1 MSGGEKVGGKP
12 FEWTKSGENT
22 SNSTSYSG
30 SEPGSEFDLPRS
42 GAGPTSDG
50 SAVGKKSEQ
59 GGGGRAGDNREVSGR
74 SQHSQQLKYY
84 GRRNR
89 AKQAVSVQVPDVN
102 DIEVEGAGLVGCLAV
117 DLTEQLESGIDP
129 TREQSLVQRN
139 GSGGMA
145 SGKGTS
151 RLERAGSSREVEM
164 GEGLF
169 ESSKNKEGL
178 EAVAAVDTGT
188 TVEISRTSEIA
199 SEDNL
204 DKTAQEDRRKNGIRN
219 DRRGD
224 GKGDP
229 AVQSLEGHE
238 AFQASLATPNARS
251 SDFDVGAGA
260 VEKVFQE
267 RSIGKDS
274 ASSSSGFLTGEQ
286 GTPDADDAEFDYT
299 GTKFFGYSDTD
310 GKAFPEEA
318 GLDLSPSPP
327 STSLSLPSNGEQDRI
342 RKKGT
347 GRNSSRSRR
356 ARAQSS
362 KEGDD
367 QSGGE
372 TSKGSEDQES
382 SVLKGMPLEWRLAL
396 ERHQYEESV
405 LAKAEDVWAKQE
417 ILDNTKK
424 IPSKGKEPARCK
436 THWDF
441 VLEEMTWLAKDFE
454 RERKWKLS
462 QAKKVAIR
470 VSKSKL
476 DVEAKGLRRQKE
488 EEQKTRRVASNI
500 AKDVKKFWMKVEKLV
515 MYKHQLELEERR
527 KKALD
532 KHLDFLLGQT
542 ERYSTMLAENLG
554 GEITTPLLSK
564 ALHPVHVPTGVM
576 SEGGEFSSVGKEIV
590 VRSDALGTLTKPP
603 FVQDETL
610 ALVLEHPAEAKMTF
624 GVELANASTSG
635 ANLQEDNLKSE
646 ADIVDE
652 DFNMENEE
660 EEDDDEATIEAEE
673 ALVTEEE
680 QREELNALQREG
692 ELPLEELMKLYR
704 RNGDE
709 SDLTDDSED
718 EEEEEDS
725 NDHEQLNKE
734 GSEMEFGNHV
744 GHSSGQQDIS
754 LASSSI
760 QAKVEVLLENGNL
773 VAEGSQVH
781 ADSRKI
787 QTAPV
792 TLILHDTPSTAGIAA
807 AKVQSA
813 SEVYMEVLPNEENIS
828 SVPREDDFT
837 LKKRILNGDVS
848 GGVLLEEPK
857 DSLADD
863 REYIPA
869 ALVDGTDEDDEATLE
884 EEESLARGEADGNAD
899 EIDRLKRESEMS
911 IEELLAQYRS
921 MADGSEA
928 DEDSDDIEDDF
939 VEDRQD
945 RTSEAGTSGSSEDDR
960 EDGYKYLAEDSAEAK
975 ERMGEPSTSGRDQ
988 WSLVSSAYGRK
999 PKKKSIDV
1007 SETIEERKGGRLE
1020 NWTTE
1025 TPGRASRGEDETD
1038 YKQIKMQLAPQLGS
1052 PENGSL
1058 GKTWDPRGSS
1068 GVSLLLGADEVVDQ
1082 ATAEAL
1088 ARVSAAAKR
1097 RGERMLKRALRE
1109 EEPHT
1114 LRDSGEEN
1122 MVEGKAPDAIA
1133 RVDNV
1138 DGATPL
1144 VEDVKLTVNE
1154 VEEPNVEEGEV
1165 GEGMRMK
1172 SSTVGTAELI
1182 ASDATET
1189 GEEKTSEDKLAD
1201 AAAAAQSAQPTGY
1214 TFSTTKVRTKLP
1226 FLLKHSLREYQHI
1239 GLDWLVTMY
1248 EKRLN
1253 GILAD
1258 EMGLGKTIMTISLL
1272 AHLAC
1277 DRGIWGPH
1285 LIVVPTSVMLNWE
1298 TEFMKWCPAFKIL
1311 TYFGSAKERKL
1322 KRQGWSKPN
1331 NFHVCITT
1339 YRLVIQDAKAFKRK
1353 KWKYLILDEAHLIKN
1368 WKSQRWQTLLNF
1380 NSKRRILLTG
1390 TPLQNDL
1397 MELWSLMHF
1406 LMPHVFQ
1413 SHQEF
1418 RDWFSNPITGMV
1430 EGQELLNKEVVDR
1443 LHNVLRP
1450 FLLRR
1455 LKKDVEKQLPQKYE
1469 HVIHC
1474 RLSKRQ
1480 RNLYEDFMASSDTQ
1494 ATLSSGNFLGLINVL
1509 MQLRKVCNHPDLF
1522 EGRPIVSSFDMV
1534 GLDLHLS
1541 SPVAS
1546 ALQFGPFVSVNLKE
1560 LNLLVSQL
1568 DLEMTTW
1575 ECEEA
1580 SELCTP
1586 RTLIEELSSTGEDSW
1601 HTKQGK
1607 EQLIGDGRGIIE
1619 EIQAVIRAERARQKK
1634 EKAHALIW
1642 LNMLRCKKN
1651 VLYGSDLRKCV
1662 SVEDPVHDVHKVKA
1676 DPRRFLEF
1684 SSVLAD
1690 IVHLP
1695 LTRLQMSMSL
1705 VESFVFAIPAARAPT
1720 PVAWCSH
1727 PPSPSGLLS
1736 PWMEGSLH
1744 ETISAS
1750 LEPLRPVFVR
1760 RQLFFPDR
1768 RLLQFDCG
1776 KLQELAVLLRRL
1788 KSEGHRALIFTQM
1801 TRMLDV
1807 LESFINLYGYTYMR
1821 LDGST
1826 KPEQRQILMQRFNT
1840 NPKIFLFILSTRS
1853 GGVGINLVGA
1863 DTVIFYD
1870 SDWNPAMDQQAQDRC
1885 HRIGQTREVHIYR
1898 LVSESTIE
1906 ENILKKANQ
1915 KRLLDDLVIQSGSYN
1930 TEFFKKLDPMEL
1942 FSGLK
1947 GVKVGGGSKISG
1959 LIQTS
1964 ESEGASAVKQ
1974 SEVSSADVEAALKN
1988 AEDEADYMAMKRV
2001 EQEEAAENQEF
2012 TEEGFVGNMEDEELA
2027 DDVEESKVVV
2037 AKNQSEGVS
2046 KETLESKLTI
2056 TPDDAPQ
2063 ICSTLIPVDAEEE
2076 MDMLAD
2082 VKQMA
2087 AAAAAAGRGSISFED
2102 QLQPVERYAMRFL
2115 ELWDPRVDKA
2125 SEAAQ
2130 VLFEEK
2136 EWELDQLEKLKEE
2149 QEAEIDEDNEP
2160 LFYESWD
2167 TTFANEAYRQQVEV
2181 LAQQQENQR
2190 QLEWEAMEE
2199 EMRDADRAVAEAAS
2213 AVVGAE
2219 NFKVKSKSLKKLK
2232 KTKFK
2237 SLKKGS
2243 LTSDDGVLVKRN
2255 IHRDESYSNPQFE
2268 MSSLPSR
2275 SPSQR
2280 KRKAPKLLE
2289 EEMLTEIHV
2298 KKSKKDIS
2306 KDRFSGGKI
2315 VLSKR
2320 LSEFD
2325 LLGGGSDDDTR
2336 DSDVMSTPAKFP
2348 TSNGTKKKTGGKISI
2363 MAVPLKKGPL
2373 IMLEKERKK
2382 DATRMQE
2389 HVPPA
2394 DPWTPAED
2402 AILCAVVHE
2411 YGGNWQLASDAL
2423 AGISDGSIYRGRHRH
2438 PVHCRERFRQLLA
2451 QNATAAGDPSSEKNA
2466 LIVASNAHMKVT
2478 EEHTKRLLDV
2488 VLQLPDNEP
2497 LLQRHFAAILAAV
2510 QNKRAHHQT
2519 GSDQMSLG
2527 GSKGVQFRE
2536 GGDFIPCPCFSHRES
2551 SPYVIPAKRAFGN
2564 AEPLV
2569 GEALASAGLDEETM
2583 VGPKDVVASR
2593 SDMQDEQVPV
2603 EIESDAE
2610 EEENIM
2616 NYLESD
2622 ASSLF
2627 TSAQGLD
2634 IQLPQYPCL
2643 MLSAEDLFGFT
2654 TIITPSRTPANVLRD
2669 VAESTAEHRF
2679 RSATNSGWGPGVY
2692 EWAGAALSGL
2702 GSVSMPSKAK
2712 SKKRPPPAD
2721 AGKPSKPK
2729 QPRIPKVSKK
2739 VPADNSVPFS
2749 AEDFGAV
2756 KGSPGLVGGA
2766 QISGSM
2772 PPQPTLNEDVSAD
2785 KEANSG
2791 GLMQIFPTGQ
2801 NDPRE
2806 KVVEKNTTLKGIA
2819 SGGGSSKKERKRPG
2833 SVTANSVGVITPIGM
2848 SKGKAVKLKSADS
2861 VFGAAVKKPT
2871 GGPSTIDVVDDTDV
2885 VRVVPKSFREVSP
2898 LADVETLSPD
2908 IGSAFDDLSES
2919 GSDDEVVITGVSL
2932 PPVGRSDL
2940 SSQVPSSVKKPKP
2953 QAKNDRGPFAYLPV
2967 ERLQSDKSGNSR
2979 IKEGGSL
2986 GPKGTKQKLWP
2997 ENANFPRFPQ
3007 NIQLEVPVSVSGWVP
3022 KAGGD
3027 TLGSSEVLPVAVIP
3041 VIANKI
3047 SSSPQRS
3054 KKGAG
3059 RPSVASTSGIEHVS
3073 PASSRT
3079 VKESQPFVPWAPPVG
3094 MWPTSASP
3102 FQSLNMPPESR
3113 SRKPS
3118 DVLKRAPSSNMPNVP
3133 PVGDL
3138 KVRSPYEASTV
3149 GHGAGHSSSRASL
3162 PYTSASSNV
3171 PAAPDNYVIV
3181 KAGSSHFLQH
3191 ESEEDLLS
3199 TTPSPR
3205 VKLGQVAAPYSLGV
3219 IQDRS
3224 SNLDSLEGSQ
3234 FRSPLTCTSS
3244 GSVQPRQSPSK
3255 RPSLF
3260 NSSPRFS
3267 HTEQESSYHNLPQ
3280 SVASQRELSG
3290 GPDLCLSLGRSATVR
3305 KSPGSSNHESA
3316 PPNS

>member
-12 FEWTKSGENT
+12 FEWKKSGENT
-22 SNSTSYSG
+22 SNSPSYSG
-30 SEPGSEFDLPRS
+30 SEQGSEFDLPRA
-42 GAGPTSDG
+42 GAGPTNDG
-50 SAVGKKSEQ
+50 SAVGKKSEH

-89 AKQAVSVQVPDVN
+89 AKQAVSVQVPEVN

-129 TREQSLVQRN
+129 TPEQSIVKRN

-169 ESSKNKEGL
+169 ESSKNKDIL

-188 TVEISRTSEIA
+188 TVEILRTAEIV

-204 DKTAQEDRRKNGIRN
+204 DKTGQEDNRKNGIRN

-224 GKGDP
+224 GRGDP
-229 AVQSLEGHE
+229 AVQSLEGQE
-238 AFQASLATPNARS
+238 AFEASLATPDAR
-251 SDFDVGAGA
+251 SDFDVAAGA
-260 VEKVFQE
+260 VEKVFDD

-274 ASSSSGFLTGEQ
+274 TSSSSGFLTGEQ
-286 GTPDADDAEFDYT
+286 GTPDADDTEFDYA
-299 GTKFFGYSDTD
+299 GTKFSGYSDSD
-310 GKAFPEEA
+310 GKAFPEEV
-318 GLDLSPSPP
+318 GLDLSSSPP
-327 STSLSLPSNGEQDRI
+327 STSLSLPSNGEPDRI

-396 ERHQYEESV
+396 ERRQYEESV

-470 VSKSKL
+470 VSRSKL

-564 ALHPVHVPTGVM
+564 APHPVHVPTGVM

-590 VRSDALGTLTKPP
+590 VRSDALGSSVKPP
-603 FVQDETL
+603 VVQSETP
-610 ALVLEHPAEAKMTF
+610 AVVLEHPAEGKITF
-624 GVELANASTSG
+624 GVESVDASG
-635 ANLQEDNLKSE
+635 ANLQKDILKSDT
-646 ADIVDE
+646 DIVDE

-680 QREELNALQREG
+680 QREELSALQREG

-718 EEEEEDS
+718 EEEDEDS
-725 NDHEQLNKE
+725 DDHEQLNKE
-734 GSEMEFGNHV
+734 ESEIEFGNHA
-744 GHSSGQQDIS
+744 GHSSGPQDVN
-754 LASSSI
+754 LASSSNK
-760 QAKVEVLLENGNL
+760 AKVEVLLENGNP
-773 VAEGSQVH
+773 VDERSQVH
-781 ADSRKI
+781 ANSRKI
-787 QTAPV
+787 EISPV
-792 TLILHDTPSTAGIAA
+792 TLILNNTPSTAGNAA
-807 AKVQSA
+807 AKVHST
-813 SEVYMEVLPNEENIS
+813 SEVYMEVLPNEENTS
-828 SVPREDDFT
+828 SVPREEDLA

-848 GGVLLEEPK
+848 GGALLEEPK

-869 ALVDGTDEDDEATLE
+869 ALVDGSDEDDETTLE
-884 EEESLARGEADGNAD
+884 EEESLARGEAEGNAD

-928 DEDSDDIEDDF
+928 DEDSEDIEDDF

-945 RTSEAGTSGSSEDDR
+945 RTSEAGTSGSSEDDG
-960 EDGYKYLAEDSAEAK
+960 EDGYKYLAENSAEAK

-988 WSLVSSAYGRK
+988 WSLVSSSYGRK

-1007 SETIEERKGGRLE
+1007 SETIEERKRGRLE
-1020 NWTTE
+1020 KWTTE
-1025 TPGRASRGEDETD
+1025 TPGRASRGEDEIE
-1038 YKQIKMQLAPQLGS
+1038 YKQAKMQVDPQLAS
-1052 PENGSL
+1052 SENGSL

-1109 EEPHT
+1109 EEPHV
-1114 LRDSGEEN
+1114 LGESGEEN
-1122 MVEGKAPDAIA
+1122 LVEGKTTDSIV

-1144 VEDVKLTVNE
+1144 IEDVKMTTNE
-1154 VEEPNVEEGEV
+1154 VEEPNVQGREV
-1165 GEGMRMK
+1165 GEGIRVEP
-1172 SSTVGTAELI
+1172 STDGTSELI
-1182 ASDATET
+1182 ASDPTAT

-1534 GLDLHLS
+1534 GLELHLS
-1541 SPVAS
+1541 SPVAT
-1546 ALQFGPFVSVNLKE
+1546 ALQYGPFLSVNLKE
-1560 LNLLVSQL
+1560 MNLLVSQL

-1586 RTLIEELSSTGEDSW
+1586 GTLIEELSSTGEDSW

-1607 EQLIGDGRGIIE
+1607 EQLTGDGRGIIE

-1720 PVAWCSH
+1720 PVPWCSH
-1727 PPSPSGLLS
+1727 PPSPSGLLL

-1942 FSGLK
+1942 FSGMK

-1964 ESEGASAVKQ
+1964 ESEGVPAVKQ

-2012 TEEGFVGNMEDEELA
+2012 TEEGFVGNMEDEELV
-2027 DDVEESKVVV
+2027 DDVEEGKLAV
-2037 AKNQSEGVS
+2037 AKNQSEGVL
-2046 KETLESKLTI
+2046 KETLDSKLT

-2063 ICSTLIPVDAEEE
+2063 ICSTLIPADAEEE

-2219 NFKVKSKSLKKLK
+2219 HFKVKSKSLKKLK

-2243 LTSDDGVLVKRN
+2243 LTSDDAALVKRN

-2268 MSSLPSR
+2268 LSSLPSR

-2298 KKSKKDIS
+2298 KKSKKDTS
-2306 KDRFSGGKI
+2306 KDRFSGDKI
-2315 VLSKR
+2315 ILSRR

-2325 LLGGGSDDDTR
+2325 LSVGGSDDDTR
-2336 DSDVMSTPAKFP
+2336 DSDVISTQAKFP
-2348 TSNGTKKKTGGKISI
+2348 TSNGTKKKSGGKISI

-2451 QNATAAGDPSSEKNA
+2451 QNATAAGDPSSDKNA
-2466 LIVASNAHMKVT
+2466 LSVPPSAHMKVT

-2510 QNKRAHHQT
+2510 QNNWTRDQAR
-2519 GSDQMSLG
+2519 SDQMSLG
-2527 GSKGVQFRE
+2527 RSKGVQIRE
-2536 GGDFIPCPCFSHRES
+2536 GGDFIPVPCFSHPES
-2551 SPYVIPAKRAFGN
+2551 SSYVISAKRAFCS

-2569 GEALASAGLDEETM
+2569 REALASVGLDEETTE
-2583 VGPKDVVASR
+2583 GSKDVVASR
-2593 SDMQDEQVPV
+2593 SEMQDEQVPV
-2603 EIESDAE
+2603 EIQSDDG
-2610 EEENIM
+2610 EENIM
-2616 NYLESD
+2616 DYLDSD
-2622 ASSLF
+2622 ATSSLT
-2627 TSAQGLD
+2627 TSDQGLD
-2634 IQLPQYPCL
+2634 MQLSQYPSL
-2643 MLSAEDLFGFT
+2643 ILSEELFGFT
-2654 TIITPSRTPANVLRD
+2654 TTATPIRVPANVLRD
-2669 VAESTAEHRF
+2669 VAESTAEQRF

-2702 GSVSMPSKAK
+2702 GCVSMPSKAK
-2712 SKKRPPPAD
+2712 SKKRPAQAD
-2721 AGKPSKPK
+2721 AGKSSKPK

-2739 VPADNSVPFS
+2739 VPADNSVPLP
-2749 AEDFGAV
+2749 AEDPGAI
-2756 KGSPGLVGGA
+2756 KGSPALVGGA
-2766 QISGSM
+2766 QNSGSL
-2772 PPQPTLNEDVSAD
+2772 PPQPSLNEDVPAD

-2791 GLMQIFPTGQ
+2791 ESMQIRPTGQ
-2801 NDPRE
+2801 NDPGDKVPE
-2806 KVVEKNTTLKGIA
+2806 KKTPVKGIT
-2819 SGGGSSKKERKRPG
+2819 SGGVSSKKERKR
-2833 SVTANSVGVITPIGM
+2833 
-2848 SKGKAVKLKSADS
+2848 
-2861 VFGAAVKKPT
+2861 AVKKPT

-2885 VRVVPKSFREVSP
+2885 VRVVPRSFREVSP

-2932 PPVGRSDL
+2932 PPAGRSDL
-2940 SSQVPSSVKKPKP
+2940 GSQVPSSVKKPKP
-2953 QAKNDRGPFAYLPV
+2953 QAKNDRGPLTYMPV

-2979 IKEGGSL
+2979 IKDGGSL

-2997 ENANFPRFPQ
+2997 ENSNFSRFPQ

-3022 KAGGD
+3022 KASGD
-3027 TLGSSEVLPVAVIP
+3027 TLGISQSSRAEVLPVAVIP

-3073 PASSRT
+3073 PASSRP
-3079 VKESQPFVPWAPPVG
+3079 VQESPPFVPWAPPVG
-3094 MWPTSASP
+3094 IWPTSASP
-3102 FQSLNMPPESR
+3102 FQSISTPPDPR
-3113 SRKPS
+3113 SRNSS
-3118 DVLKRAPSSNMPNVP
+3118 DLLKRSPVNMPNVP
-3133 PVGDL
+3133 SLGHL
-3138 KVRSPYEASTV
+3138 KVPPFGHLRRNLYEASTV
-3149 GHGAGHSSSRASL
+3149 GHGAGQSSSKASL
-3162 PYTSASSNV
+3162 PFTSSNL

-3181 KAGSSHFLQH
+3181 KAASSNFLQH
-3191 ESEEDLLS
+3191 ESEEDPLN
-3199 TTPSPR
+3199 TIPSLR
-3205 VKLGQVAAPYSLGV
+3205 VKLGQVPAPYSVGS

-3224 SNLDSLEGSQ
+3224 SNLDSLEDSQ
-3234 FRSPLTCTSS
+3234 FRSPLTCASS
-3244 GSVQPRQSPSK
+3244 GFVQPRQSPSK

-3267 HTEQESSYHNLPQ
+3267 HTELEASYLNSPQ
-3280 SVASQRELSG
+3280 SVASQRESSS